1 MKMEWIEISIFTS
14 WEATEAVANILHD
27 VGVTGVVIE
36 DPQLWKTRQ
45 KQCDFDEVFE
55 LEIIEDSNEVTVRGY
70 LPADELLTQRIER
83 VREGVANLPTFGL
96 DIGRGEIKLNKVAE
110 EDWATSWKAYF
121 KPEHIGKR
129 LVVKPTWE
137 EYTAQKEEI
146 IIHLDP
152 GMAFGTGTHPTTS
165 MCLKMLEK
173 YIQGKELVYD
183 VGTGSGILSVAAA
196 RLGAEKIQ
204 AWDVDLVAVK
214 VAKDN
219 VKLNQLENKIN
230 VELGSLPEKTEP
242 ANLIVANIVAN
253 IILQLVPQFKQN
265 LLSKG
270 ILICSG
276 IIQPR
281 EEEVVTRLREE
292 GLELKERTQEGDWVC
307 LVWEKK

>member
-1 MKMEWIEISIFTS
+1 MEWIEISIFTS

-36 DPQLWKTRQ
+36 DPQLWKARQ
-45 KQCDFDEVFE
+45 KQCSFDEVFE
-55 LEIIEDSNEVTVRGY
+55 LEIIEDSNQVTVRGY

-83 VREGVANLPTFGL
+83 VREGVANLPSFGL

-121 KPEHIGKR
+121 KPEHIGKS

-137 EYTAQKEEI
+137 EYTAQTGEI
-146 IIHLDP
+146 VIHLDP

-173 YIQGKELVYD
+173 YVQGGELVYD

-196 RLGAEKIQ
+196 KLGAEEIW
-204 AWDVDLVAVK
+204 AWDVDLVAVR

-219 VKLNQLENKIN
+219 VKLNGLENKIN
-230 VELGSLPEKTEP
+230 VELGSLPEKTK
-242 ANLIVANIVAN
+242 AADLIVANIVAN
-253 IILQLVPQFKQN
+253 IILQLARQFRVN
-265 LLSKG
+265 LLSG
-270 ILICSG
+270 GRLICSG
-276 IIQPR
+276 IIETR
-281 EEEVVTRLREE
+281 EEEVVAALKEE
-292 GLELKERTQEGDWVC
+292 GLELKERIQEGDWIC

>member
-1 MKMEWIEISIFTS
+1 MEWIEISIFTS

-36 DPQLWKTRQ
+36 DPQLWKKRKNQ
-45 KQCDFDEVFE
+45 SQFDEVWD
-55 LEIIEDSNEVTVRGY
+55 LKIMEDSNEVTVRGY

-83 VREGVANLPTFGL
+83 VREGVANLPNFGL

-121 KPEHIGKR
+121 KPEHIGKS

-137 EYTAQKEEI
+137 EYEAQEGEI

-152 GMAFGTGTHPTTS
+152 GMAFGTGTHQTTS
-165 MCLKMLEK
+165 MCLKALEK
-173 YIQGKELVYD
+173 YVKGGECVYD

-196 RLGAEKIQ
+196 KLGAQEVA

-219 VKLNQLENKIN
+219 IKLNGLEEKIT
-230 VELGSLPEKTEP
+230 VELGSLPEKCAP
-242 ANLIVANIVAN
+242 AQIIVANLVAN
-253 IILQLVPQFKQN
+253 IIMQLAPNFQN
-265 LLSKG
+265 NLTHGGL
-270 ILICSG
+270 LICSG

-281 EEEVVTRLREE
+281 EEEVVLALQEQ
-292 GLELKERTQEGDWVC
+292 GLKLKERMQEGDWLC
-307 LVWEKK
+307 LIWEKA